1 MDEFWSGR
9 RVLVTGDTGFAG
21 TWLSALLRH
30 RGAEVAGFSR
40 RTGGDVLDAA
50 AVREATRGV
59 QIVFHLAA
67 QALTSGGAAETFA
80 VNVVGTVNVLDAA
93 REEGAAVV
101 FASTA
106 AVYTRGAGG
115 GEAAGAEGAGR
126 GAAGGDPAG
135 GGAPGRQ
142 ASARNAAGGECAGE
156 VQAWPFR
163 EDDPIG
169 PDDAYGASKAAAEL
183 AGRAFRRS
191 FGVPFAAGRTP
202 NLLGGGDSGAGRLVP
217 ALVAA
222 ARRGEEP
229 VLRTPNAA
237 HQWLHVL
244 DAAAG
249 HLLVARRLL
258 EDPDCPDAFNLAP
271 DDAGTTVRDLAVR
284 VGRLGEEAR
293 GGGEAPERPREEREA
308 REARADAEGD
318 AARAARTLDA
328 SRAKAFL
335 GWRPVWDLDAALAR
349 TLAWRGDADTAAQVA
364 EHDGSPTLSRR

>member
-9 RVLVTGDTGFAG
+9 RVLVTGDSGFAG
-21 TWLSALLRH
+21 TWLGTLLRH

-40 RTGGDVLDAA
+40 RSGGDVLDAA

-59 QIVFHLAA
+59 EIVFHLAA
-67 QALTSGGAAETFA
+67 QALTSGGAAETFE
-80 VNVVGTVNVLDAA
+80 VNVLGTVNVLEAA

-106 AVYTRGAGG
+106 AVYAV
-115 GEAAGAEGAGR
+115 EA
-126 GAAGGDPAG
+126 P
-135 GGAPGRQ
+135 
-142 ASARNAAGGECAGE
+142 
-156 VQAWPFR
+156 AWPFR

-191 FGVPFAAGRTP
+191 FGVRFAAVRTP
-202 NLLGGGDSGAGRLVP
+202 NLLGGGDGGAGRLVP

-222 ARRGEEP
+222 ARRREEP
-229 VLRTPNAA
+229 ELRTPDAA

-258 EDPDCPDAFNLAP
+258 EDPECPDAFNLAP

-293 GGGEAPERPREEREA
+293 GGGEAPERPREERDA

-328 SRAKAFL
+328 SRAKALL

-349 TLAWRGDADTAAQVA
+349 TLAWHGDADTAAQVA